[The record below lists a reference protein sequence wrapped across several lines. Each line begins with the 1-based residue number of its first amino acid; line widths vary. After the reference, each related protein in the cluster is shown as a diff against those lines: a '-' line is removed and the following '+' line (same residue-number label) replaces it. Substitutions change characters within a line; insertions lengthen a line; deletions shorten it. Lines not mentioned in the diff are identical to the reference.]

1 MQCVSLRWYD
11 IPELVAPIR
20 ISLIEDAAN
29 TEAAETMLPFGNDGV
44 ITSKM

>member
-1 MQCVSLRWYD
+1 MEYISLRRYD

-20 ISLIEDAAN
+20 LSLIEDAAN
-29 TEAAETMLPFGNDGV
+29 KEAIETMVPFGNDGV